1 MRASF
6 RGLSLGRC
14 GGRNSAMP
22 ILSLE
27 NVSLGF
33 GGVRVLDDVSF
44 FVEPG
49 EVVGLIGPNGAGKTS
64 AMNVITGVHRP
75 RTGAIKLDQS
85 RIDGLSPHRIAALGV
100 RRTFQTSMLCPGLTV
115 LENVMLGVEPEVGY
129 GVVAALGATRSM
141 ISHEAAARDRAM
153 EMLSWVGMADFAQRE
168 GQGLSFGQQRLVEMA
183 RALVGRPRL
192 LLLDEPAVG
201 LSPPRVDEL
210 AQNIRKIAKTFGTAI
225 ILIEHVIQ
233 LVLSS
238 CERVVVMNAGQVI
251 AQGQPQTVTSDPAVI
266 ASYLGRGYYAAS

>member
-1 MRASF
+1 
-6 RGLSLGRC
+6 
-14 GGRNSAMP
+14 MP

-44 FVEPG
+44 LVEPG

-75 RTGAIKLDQS
+75 RTGAIKLNQS
-85 RIDGLSPHRIAALGV
+85 RIDGLAPHRIAALGV

-129 GVVAALGATRSM
+129 GVVAALGGTRSM

-201 LSPPRVDEL
+201 LSPPRVEEL